1 MVLLKCNYL
10 KLLIVIVCLCVVR
23 TSSNS
28 MDWLDEL
35 FGDGLSEQKLVEK
48 SRKHLASSTEDL
60 LILLNTEERL
70 LQRLNSENKQT
81 DLIKSYI
88 KIVDY
93 TG

>member
-70 LQRLNSENKQT
+70 LQRLKSENNQT

-88 KIVDY
+88 QSVDY

>member
-1 MVLLKCNYL
+1 MVVNYL
-10 KLLIVIVCLCVVR
+10 KLLIVIVCLCVVTG

-70 LQRLNSENKQT
+70 LQRLNSENNQT
-81 DLIKSYI
+81 DLIKVNNVPSHSEG
-88 KIVDY
+88 
-93 TG
+93 T